1 MDDLLNN
8 RIVLFFIGLAVF
20 VRIMSATE
28 EPDDHADGHERME
41 FLLLLKEVQELKRE
55 VVSLREQQDKH
66 NESLYIETRQDD
78 DK

>member
-1 MDDLLNN
+1 
-8 RIVLFFIGLAVF
+8 
-20 VRIMSATE
+20 
-28 EPDDHADGHERME
+28 
-41 FLLLLKEVQELKRE
+41 LKRE